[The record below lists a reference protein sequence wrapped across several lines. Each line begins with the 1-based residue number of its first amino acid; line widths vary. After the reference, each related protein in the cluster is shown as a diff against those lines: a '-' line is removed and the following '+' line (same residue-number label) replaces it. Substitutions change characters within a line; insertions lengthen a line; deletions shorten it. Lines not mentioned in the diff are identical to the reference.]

1 MAREVPSDDAVQA
14 AIIHVTVHP
23 SERQRLRPAAPAQA
37 GSCCSC
43 CCCCCLHS
51 VGSLVGSIIGS
62 RPVMPPAEGTPIK
75 GVTAVGV
82 FWWTTLILV
91 LGVSV
96 FVALLIGSENDSQY
110 LLGWFIGLFVSL
122 MALPIVQLVAAGTAA
137 TFSVSSKR
145 PDYVRQLRQAG
156 KIALGVLIGSLAG
169 GLALAIVLF
178 AVCAPMMR

>member
-1 MAREVPSDDAVQA
+1 MAREVPSADAVQ
-14 AIIHVTVHP
+14 VTVHP
-23 SERQRLRPAAPAQA
+23 PERQRLRPALPAQA

-51 VGSLVGSIIGS
+51 LGSLIGGIIGS
-62 RPVMPPAEGTPIK
+62 RPVMPPAESKPAG

-91 LGVSV
+91 VGVSV
-96 FVALLIGSENDSQY
+96 FFALYVAEMDTSQFPVGLLVG
-110 LLGWFIGLFVSL
+110 LLLSL
-122 MALPIVQLVAAGTAA
+122 MALPVVQFVAAGVAA
-137 TFSVSSKR
+137 VFAAASKR
-145 PDYVRQLRQAG
+145 PDHARQLRQAG
-156 KIALGVLIGSLAG
+156 KIALGVLIGSFAG